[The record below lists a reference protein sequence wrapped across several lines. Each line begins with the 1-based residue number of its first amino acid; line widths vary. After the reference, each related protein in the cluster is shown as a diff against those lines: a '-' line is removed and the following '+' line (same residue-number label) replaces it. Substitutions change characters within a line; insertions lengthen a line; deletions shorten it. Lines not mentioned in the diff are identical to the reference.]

1 MVVYAVR
8 EYDKDVL
15 FENFEKA
22 KDFAL
27 SVINRYKEMFE
38 QYNDIIEIIDK
49 GDKIILKDISN
60 DEYRICHTV
69 SRTIR
74 KKVIQIN

>member
-8 EYDKDVL
+8 EFDHDKL
-15 FENFEKA
+15 FDSFEKA
-22 KDFAL
+22 RDFAF
-27 SVINRYKEMFE
+27 SVINKYKEMFE
-38 QYNDIIEIIDK
+38 QYNDIIEIIDR

-60 DEYRICHTV
+60 DNYRYCHTV

-74 KKVIQIN
+74 KKEIKIN